1 MPLTSIIIPFFD
13 DVPYLRLA
21 VDSVRMQGLADTE
34 ILIVNDNPARFDA
47 AAIRAICGD
56 PAPTII
62 EHVENLGPAAARNT
76 GLDAAQGEFVAF
88 LDADD
93 YYLDGGLVRHLRMAQ
108 ETGADITHASRLV
121 LQMHANW
128 VGTVTREELLFG
140 DKGLRGPLADF
151 PEAQFM
157 PYSTS
162 LVFRRDFL
170 RRAGLRFDPSQRGVE
185 DRLFVL
191 QSVTSARTI
200 ATLGEPV
207 RVYRRRP
214 GSLTS
219 TPEDDD
225 KRLLALGL
233 MEKCLAV
240 IAAEVEAGRLPPVFF
255 RRELFHCV
263 ARLMYGRSHVAEI
276 AARPGSDHARELAA
290 RIQAMLGSKAF
301 GPQIFDDPVLSR
313 LDYRRVN
320 GKPAKLEPG
329 RFQKF
334 HKALRDGDFALAAG
348 LVARPD
354 RRLASPSLQP
364 RRTAARLVLH
374 IGAHKTGTTYVQ
386 GNLRFNRDALRRRGV
401 LFPLTGDMAD
411 DFDPVRPDGSPG
423 HQGLVNAAHAG
434 DAAVQAAFFDEVA
447 ASGAETVVV
456 SCENMMPPLSAALP
470 RLVQC
475 LESFFDGFARRDLV
489 VGQRRPDVWAD
500 RFYRE
505 LVCNGHA
512 GNRSD
517 ATAFAHES
525 GARLFDLPAQLGP
538 FEERFA
544 TRARLVGFDA
554 AVAAGRL
561 WPAHLEAFG
570 LAPDLPESADVWRN
584 PIPSRHDVAAAELA
598 SFLMP
603 DPVARR
609 ALLHAFFRLP
619 DRSGARSDA
628 PLLPPDLRI
637 AQIEQARSL
646 SAAYAAE
653 RGYQPDWDGWIRAI
667 NAEDWS
673 PPADLPQHV
682 LMRLTSAAQVSGL
695 QVPARTVPPPA
706 GTA

>member
-56 PAPTII
+56 PAPTIL
-62 EHVENLGPAAARNT
+62 EHAENLGPAAARNT
-76 GLDAAQGEFVAF
+76 GLDVAQGEYVAF

-93 YYLDGGLVRHLRMAQ
+93 YYLDGGLVRHLRLAQ
-108 ETGADITHASRLV
+108 ETGADITHAPYMV
-121 LQMHANW
+121 LQMSAGR
-128 VGTVTREELLFG
+128 VGTVTREELLFK
-140 DKGLRGPLADF
+140 DRGLRGALVDF

-157 PYSTS
+157 PFSSS
-162 LVFRRDFL
+162 LILRRDFIA
-170 RRAGLRFDPSQRGVE
+170 RAGLRFDPAQRGVE

-191 QSVTSARTI
+191 QSVTAARTI

-219 TPEDDD
+219 SPEDDE
-225 KRLLALGL
+225 KRLLTLAL

-240 IAAEVEAGRLPPVFF
+240 IAAEVEAGRLPPVFL

-276 AARPGSDHARELAA
+276 AARPDSDHARELAA
-290 RIQAMLGSKAF
+290 RIQAMLGSKVF

-313 LDYRRVN
+313 LDYRRVK
-320 GKPAKLEPG
+320 GQPAKIEPG

-334 HKALRDGDFALAAG
+334 HKALREGDFALAAG
-348 LVARPD
+348 LVGRPD
-354 RRLASPSLQP
+354 RPLASPSLQP

-386 GNLRFNRDALRRRGV
+386 GNMRFNRDALRRKGV
-401 LFPLTGDMAD
+401 LFPLTGDMAA

-456 SCENMMPPLSAALP
+456 SCENMMPPLSASLL
-470 RLVQC
+470 RLVQQ
-475 LESFFDGFARRDLV
+475 LDAFFDGFARRDLV
-489 VGQRRPDVWAD
+489 AGQRRPDIWAD

-517 ATAFAHES
+517 AAAFAHET

-538 FEERFA
+538 FEERFS

-554 AVAAGRL
+554 AVAQGRL

-598 SFLMP
+598 SFLLP
-603 DPVARR
+603 DPAARR
-609 ALLHAFFRLP
+609 AVLHAYFRLP
-619 DRSGARSDA
+619 ESSGGRSDA
-628 PLLPPDLRI
+628 PLLPPEMRV
-637 AQIEQARSL
+637 AQIEQARAL
-646 SAAYAAE
+646 SAAFAAE
-653 RGYQPDWDGWIRAI
+653 RGHAPDWEGWIAATRA
-667 NAEDWS
+667 EVWS
-673 PPADLPQHV
+673 PPGDLPQQV
-682 LMRLTSAAQVSGL
+682 LIRLIQAAQVCGL
-695 QVPARTVPPPA
+695 QVPSAAKAAAAEGP
-706 GTA
+706 